1 MKTHRPKTTEYNPI
15 YGRYIDLVPETD
27 LVTALKLQLKETEK
41 FLAGINETTAQIRYS
56 PGKWSIREVVGHIL
70 DTERILGYR
79 LLTFARGD
87 SAELQRAE
95 ENLYVQTGK
104 FSRYKMKEL
113 LEEFINVRSS
123 HISMINHLP
132 KEAWDCVGKVSDIPI
147 SVRAIGYMM
156 LGHERHHLNLIRQ
169 RYLQQES

>member
-15 YGRYIDLVPETD
+15 YGRYIDLVPEKD
-27 LVTALKLQLKETEK
+27 LVTALKHQLKETEK
-41 FLAGINETTAQIRYS
+41 SLAGINESTAEIRYA

-79 LLTFARGD
+79 LLTFARCD

-104 FSRYKMKEL
+104 FSQYKMKEL
-113 LEEFINVRSS
+113 LEEFIYVRRS

-132 KEAWDCVGKVSDIPI
+132 EEAWDRFGKVSNVPI

-169 RYLQQES
+169 RYLQ